1 MNCSAV
7 CFDVGNTLLRPF
19 PGVAHVCHQVLKGMG
34 HSCDFVDIEAMM
46 PMVDAHYEDAYSRD
60 DTFWADESA
69 TVEIW
74 TGMYAML
81 GRRLGIGVDAD
92 VFAQKVFDEFGKGN
106 RWEPF
111 EDVLPALERLAS
123 RGVRM
128 AVISNWDSR
137 LEGLLQTMGLTRY
150 FETVISSA
158 SVGLCKPDPR
168 IFELACDRL
177 GVASGEVVH
186 VGDHHYADVV
196 GASAA
201 GLCPVLIDRTG
212 AYRTQRRIATLDSLE
227 AHLGWSV

>member
-1 MNCSAV
+1 
-7 CFDVGNTLLRPF
+7 
-19 PGVAHVCHQVLKGMG
+19 MG
-34 HSCDFVDIEAMM
+34 HSCELDDIEAMM
-46 PMVDAHYEDAYSRD
+46 PLVDAHYEDAYSRD
-60 DTFWADESA
+60 DSFWADEAA

-74 TGMYAML
+74 TGMYSML
-81 GRRLGIGVDAD
+81 GRRLGLGSESD
-92 VFAQKVFDEFGKGN
+92 VFAKKVFDEFGLEG

-111 EDVLPALERLAS
+111 EDVLPALDRLAS

-158 SVGLCKPDPR
+158 VVGLCKPDPR

-177 GVASGEVVH
+177 GVASKEVAH

-196 GASAA
+196 GASSA
-201 GLCPVLIDRTG
+201 GLRPVLIDRTG
-212 AYRTQRRIATLDSLE
+212 THRTQSRITSLDCLE
-227 AHLGWSV
+227 AHLGGSP